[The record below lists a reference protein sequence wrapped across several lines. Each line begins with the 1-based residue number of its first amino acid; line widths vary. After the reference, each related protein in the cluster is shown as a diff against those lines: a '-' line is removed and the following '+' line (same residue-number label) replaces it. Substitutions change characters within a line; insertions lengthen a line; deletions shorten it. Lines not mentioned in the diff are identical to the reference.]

1 MNEYEE
7 QIAEDSVTMQED
19 ENSKQNIN
27 IFIKNDSNCYQNLN
41 VKRVKKYE
49 IDSKLNTS
57 NNKI

>member
-7 QIAEDSVTMQED
+7 QIAEDSVTIQED

-27 IFIKNDSNCYQNLN
+27 IFIKNDSHCYQNLN

>member
-7 QIAEDSVTMQED
+7 QIAEDSVTIQED

-27 IFIKNDSNCYQNLN
+27 IFIKNDSHSYQNLN